1 MKEIVSIFAGHG
13 FEGWCVSCS
22 LVDDSVA
29 LRERIDVLERV
40 LDA

>member
-1 MKEIVSIFAGHG
+1 VKGIVSIFAGHG
-13 FEGWCVSCS
+13 LEGWCVSCS
-22 LVDDSVA
+22 LVDGSMA